1 MRTRCH
7 SGTMHH
13 PESPHRAVQLA
24 SLRAGARASIA
35 YSVVGFLVAMS
46 FGIVALQAGFA
57 AEAAIVMS
65 AIVFA
70 GSAQFAAVAIIASG
84 GTAGAAIA
92 AAALMNSRFLPMGIA
107 LAPSLPGRAPWR
119 AAQGQAVVDAS
130 WAMSSRGDGTF
141 DRWFLFGAT
150 APQYVMWLG
159 GTIFGVV
166 GNELFSDPGN
176 WGLDAIFPT
185 FFLALLA
192 AEIKNRTVLL
202 IALAAAVLAL
212 SLVEIAPA
220 GVPVLAA
227 SLVAL
232 WGLRSRPK
240 AAS

>member
-1 MRTRCH
+1 MPNHET
-7 SGTMHH
+7 
-13 PESPHRAVQLA
+13 PDRAARRA
-24 SLRAGARASIA
+24 SLLAGARASIPYA
-35 YSVVGFLVAMS
+35 AVSFLMSMS
-46 FGIVALQAGFA
+46 FGILALQAGFH
-57 AEAAIVMS
+57 AEAAIIMS

-107 LAPSLPGRAPWR
+107 LAPSLPGRAAWR
-119 AAQGQAVVDAS
+119 ATQGQAVVDAS

-150 APQYVMWLG
+150 APQYAMWLG
-159 GTIFGVV
+159 GTIFGAL
-166 GNELFSDPGN
+166 GNSLFSDPDK

-192 AEIKNRTVLL
+192 TEIKDRTTLV
-202 IALAAAVLAL
+202 IAMAGALVAL
-212 SLVEIAPA
+212 SLVEVAPP

-232 WGLRSRPK
+232 WGLRRRTGE
-240 AAS
+240 AG